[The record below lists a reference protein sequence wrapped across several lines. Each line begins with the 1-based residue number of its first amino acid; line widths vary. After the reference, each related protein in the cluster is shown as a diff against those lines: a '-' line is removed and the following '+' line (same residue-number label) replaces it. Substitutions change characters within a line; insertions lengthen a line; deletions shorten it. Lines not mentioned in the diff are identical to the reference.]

1 MMPISKIKPHIINLP
16 EIGELNKGYISLI
29 QVNDLLPFNPKRIYW
44 IHGVKEETKRG
55 GHYHHKLEQVIVCIS
70 GKLEVSLENL
80 KGIKK
85 AYILN
90 KPSKAL
96 YVPSGYWRD
105 IIFSENTILLCIAS
119 EKYDESDYIRNY
131 EQFKEMNL

>member
-1 MMPISKIKPHIINLP
+1 MTNNPNIIILP

-55 GHYHHKLEQVIVCIS
+55 GHYHHKLEQVIICIS
-70 GKLEVSLENL
+70 GELEVSLENL

-85 AYILN
+85 TYILN
-90 KPSKAL
+90 KANKAL
-96 YVPSGYWRD
+96 YVPPGYWRD
-105 IIFSENTILLCIAS
+105 IIFHENAILLCIAS
-119 EKYDESDYIRNY
+119 ENYDENDYVRSY
-131 EQFKEMNL
+131 REFKNIS